1 MNVPFYIAKK
11 QGFQQRNAYTASIVR
26 IGIIATALSVAV
38 MIIAF
43 SFINGFKHTVKEKVT
58 QFWGDFTIADFG
70 LKPQANLVADAIYK
84 DARIEHV
91 LHENKNVDAYFPY
104 ILRPAILHANQL
116 MEGIQLKGVDA
127 SFHWP
132 TTMQYSGEALSKIDS
147 SSVNAIVLSS
157 TTANR
162 LRLQKGSDLFVYFL
176 QKESNVPKIRKLKVV
191 GLYHTGMEELDKHFA
206 FCQLSLLQ
214 KVNQW
219 NAQQISGYQVHV
231 VDPLQATSIANSLQ
245 QQYLQAPVVATTTS
259 DLYASIFDWLHL
271 QDMNARIIY
280 IIMILVAMINLSVA
294 VLILIV
300 DQSKTIGVLQSLG
313 MRFWEIQKIYLW
325 HGFKIATWGVGIGT
339 LLALGICAAQ
349 LQFGFLK
356 LNEATYYMAE
366 VPVKL
371 AFLPIVCIDAATILL
386 CAICTLLPGLYIRT
400 LQVTKLIQFK

>member
-84 DARIEHV
+84 DARIE
-91 LHENKNVDAYFPY
+91 LALRENKNVDAYFPY

-147 SSVNAIVLSS
+147 STANAIVLST

-219 NAQQISGYQVHV
+219 NAEQISGYQVHV
-231 VDPLQATSIANSLQ
+231 VDPLQAASIANSLQ

-339 LLALGICAAQ
+339 LLALDICTAQ

-400 LQVTKLIQFK
+400 LQVTKLIQFN

>member
-219 NAQQISGYQVHV
+219 NAEQISGYQVHV
-231 VDPLQATSIANSLQ
+231 VDPLQAASIANTLQ

-280 IIMILVAMINLSVA
+280 IIMILVAMIN
-294 VLILIV
+294 
-300 DQSKTIGVLQSLG
+300 
-313 MRFWEIQKIYLW
+313 
-325 HGFKIATWGVGIGT
+325 
-339 LLALGICAAQ
+339 
-349 LQFGFLK
+349 
-356 LNEATYYMAE
+356 
-366 VPVKL
+366 
-371 AFLPIVCIDAATILL
+371 
-386 CAICTLLPGLYIRT
+386 
-400 LQVTKLIQFK
+400 

>member
-84 DARIEHV
+84 DARIELA

-147 SSVNAIVLSS
+147 TSANAIVL
-157 TTANR
+157 
-162 LRLQKGSDLFVYFL
+162 
-176 QKESNVPKIRKLKVV
+176 
-191 GLYHTGMEELDKHFA
+191 
-206 FCQLSLLQ
+206 
-214 KVNQW
+214 
-219 NAQQISGYQVHV
+219 
-231 VDPLQATSIANSLQ
+231 
-245 QQYLQAPVVATTTS
+245 
-259 DLYASIFDWLHL
+259 
-271 QDMNARIIY
+271 
-280 IIMILVAMINLSVA
+280 
-294 VLILIV
+294 
-300 DQSKTIGVLQSLG
+300 
-313 MRFWEIQKIYLW
+313 
-325 HGFKIATWGVGIGT
+325 
-339 LLALGICAAQ
+339 
-349 LQFGFLK
+349 
-356 LNEATYYMAE
+356 
-366 VPVKL
+366 
-371 AFLPIVCIDAATILL
+371 
-386 CAICTLLPGLYIRT
+386 
-400 LQVTKLIQFK
+400 